1 MRREN
6 SKIAMHGNLHRPPKS
21 WRHGQFSLLL
31 KKWFSLVLLCATTYV
46 GLVMPVCA
54 QQNYPTRPVRFVV
67 PFAPG
72 GSTDTLA
79 RTIGVK
85 LADALGQQV
94 VVDNRTGANGDIGME
109 IVARSRP
116 DGYTIVLGYIA
127 NLAIAPSLYAKMPYD
142 PVKDFAPITQPAS
155 SPNVLTAHP
164 SVQAKTLQE
173 LIALAK
179 AKPGQIS
186 FASTGVASVGHL
198 TGELINNLAGIR
210 MTHVPYKGSGQAVT
224 DILGGHVQVMFSG
237 FSSTLHHIRAGKLRA
252 LAVTGPKRSPAL
264 AEVPTISE
272 QGFPGVEATAW
283 YGILAPAGTP
293 KPVVAQL
300 HGDLVRVLKQPDV
313 VQKLDGLGFEIVGS
327 TPEQF
332 SAYIRTEIK
341 KWEKVV
347 RASGAKP
354 D

>member
-1 MRREN
+1 MRLIR
-6 SKIAMHGNLHRPPKS
+6 IIIGA
-21 WRHGQFSLLL
+21 FALLAA
-31 KKWFSLVLLCATTYV
+31 VPAV
-46 GLVMPVCA
+46 A
-54 QQNYPTRPVRFVV
+54 QQYPSRPVRFVV

-79 RTIGVK
+79 RTMGVK

-94 VVDNRTGANGDIGME
+94 VVDNRPGGNGDIGML
-109 IVARSRP
+109 IVARAP
-116 DGYTIVLGYIA
+116 ADGYTIVLGYIA
-127 NLAIAPSLYAKMPYD
+127 NLAIAPSLQAKMPYD

-164 SVQAKTLQE
+164 SVPAKNLKE
-173 LIALAK
+173 LVALAK
-179 AKPGQIS
+179 AAPGKVS

-237 FSSTLHHIRAGKLRA
+237 FSSTLHHIKAGKLRA

-264 AEVPTISE
+264 ADVPTISE

-283 YGILAPAGTP
+283 YGVLAPAGTP
-293 KPVVAQL
+293 RPIVTRL
-300 HGDLVRVLKQPDV
+300 HAELVKVLKLPDV
-313 VQKLDGLGFEIVGS
+313 EQKLDGLGFEIAGT

-332 SAYIRTEIK
+332 SAYIRSEIR

-347 RASGAKP
+347 KASGAKP
-354 D
+354 G

>member
-1 MRREN
+1 MDR
-6 SKIAMHGNLHRPPKS
+6 SSFIVHRS
-21 WRHGQFSLLL
+21 SLI
-31 KKWFSLVLLCATTYV
+31 LLCAV
-46 GLVMPVCA
+46 LAAILPPAQA
-54 QQNYPTRPVRFVV
+54 QQYPTRPVRFVV

-79 RTIGVK
+79 RTMSVK
-85 LADALGQQV
+85 LADALAQQV
-94 VVDNRTGANGDIGME
+94 VVDNRTGGNGDIGMM
-109 IVARSRP
+109 IVARAP
-116 DGYTIVLGYIA
+116 ADGHTLVLGYIA
-127 NLAIAPSLYAKMPYD
+127 NLAIAPSLQAKMPYD
-142 PVKDFAPITQPAS
+142 PVKDYAPIIQPAS

-164 SVQAKTLQE
+164 SVQAKTLKE

-179 AKPGQIS
+179 ANPDKIS

-198 TGELINNLAGIR
+198 TGELINSLAGIR

-237 FSSTLHHIRAGKLRA
+237 FSSTLHHIKSGKLRA

-264 AEVPTISE
+264 ADVPTISE

-283 YGILAPAGTP
+283 YGVLAPAGTP
-293 KPVVAQL
+293 KPVVARL
-300 HGDLVRVLKQPDV
+300 HGEFVKILKQPDV

-332 SAYIRTEIK
+332 SAYIKSEIT
-341 KWEKVV
+341 KWAKVV
-347 RASGAKP
+347 KASGAKP
-354 D
+354 E